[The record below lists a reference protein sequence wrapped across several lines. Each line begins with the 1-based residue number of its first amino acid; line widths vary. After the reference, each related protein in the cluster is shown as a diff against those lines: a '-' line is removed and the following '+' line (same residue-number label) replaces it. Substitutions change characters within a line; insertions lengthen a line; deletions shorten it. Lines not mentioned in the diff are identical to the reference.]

1 MKENKTYPWL
11 LVLFLWGV
19 ALLNYMDRQMLA
31 TMRPSMQIDITELQ
45 AATRFGQLMGIF
57 LWVYGLMSPVSG
69 LIADRLNRKWVIIGS
84 LFVWSGV
91 TFSMGYAGSY
101 TSLYALRAIMG
112 VSEALYI
119 PAGLSMIADVHS
131 DKTRSFAIG
140 IHMTG
145 LYIGQAIGGFG
156 ATIAASFSWHTTF
169 HVFGLI
175 GMLYALVLILF
186 LKEKRS
192 FGPLA
197 LSQES
202 ALQKQSPLQSLSLLA
217 RNGSFWLLLLYFAV
231 SSLPGWAAKNWLP
244 TLLAENLQLPMSK
257 AGPIATV
264 TIAASS
270 FIGVLMG
277 GLLSDKWI
285 RTNIRGRIYTSAI
298 GLALT
303 IPSLLL
309 LGFGNSILSVVLAA
323 ICFGTGYGM
332 FDGNNMPI
340 LCQVVPSQ
348 QRATGY
354 GLMNMTGVFFGAFIT
369 DLLGR
374 SSDAGH
380 LGRDFALLAVIV
392 LAALLIQLCFLKPNP
407 SAAGAA

>member
-11 LVLFLWGV
+11 LVMLLWGV

-31 TMRPSMQIDITELQ
+31 TMRPSMQVDITELQ
-45 AATRFGQLMGIF
+45 SATRFGQLMGIF
-57 LWVYGLMSPVSG
+57 LWIYGLMSPVSG
-69 LIADRLNRKWVIIGS
+69 LIADRLNRKWLIIGS

-91 TFSMGYAGSY
+91 TFSMGYADSY
-101 TSLYALRAIMG
+101 NSLYVLRAIMG

-131 DKTRSFAIG
+131 DKTRSLAIG

-169 HVFGLI
+169 HAFGLI
-175 GMLYALVLILF
+175 GMLYALVLLLF

-192 FGPLA
+192 SGQLSVSQGP
-197 LSQES
+197 
-202 ALQKQSPLQSLSLLA
+202 ALQKQSALQSLSLLA

-244 TLLAENLQLPMSK
+244 TLFAENLQLPMSK

-264 TIAASS
+264 TIATSS

-354 GLMNMTGVFFGAFIT
+354 GLLNMTGVFFGAFIT

-392 LAALLIQLCFLKPNP
+392 LAALLIQLCFLKPKP
-407 SAAGAA
+407 SAVGAA